1 MIYIFFLQLAC
12 VKHFSMEP
20 LSFLGIDVCDENE
33 VILYLLLYKA
43 HNRGKDCKNSRD
55 DLGEGLSDL
64 RKLLKAWSS
73 VILNNKIQ
81 LLDIFCEATDPAL
94 SSLDPSNHKLERELP
109 LSSLIELLDL
119 WSIHTEELYE
129 V

>member
-33 VILYLLLYKA
+33 VILYLLLYSCIQKFSCFELLEA

-73 VILNNKIQ
+73 VILVHG
-81 LLDIFCEATDPAL
+81 EV
-94 SSLDPSNHKLERELP
+94 RELQSVVK
-109 LSSLIELLDL
+109 SSNSGNNLKERQIDC
-119 WSIHTEELYE
+119 HK
-129 V
+129 